1 MKVHFYA
8 LMAMSLITT
17 QINADEPAMDSAK
30 NVDEVVVTSSILN
43 PSRILNPLYVIDGD
57 EIEDNATTS
66 LGEAVDGYLGVS
78 IADYG
83 AAVGQP
89 IIRGMSGPRVK
100 VLKNG
105 LVNRDVSGLGADHLN
120 DIDLND
126 LQQVEIIKGPSS
138 LLYANGTSGGIINV
152 VDNCIAPEDFTTQ
165 EFIAGLE
172 TQSVNDGDSQFF
184 NYKDN
189 LNGFNVNVGYKKSE
203 FGNFDIPNDA
213 IMHDEDHE
221 GHDEHEGEEELSYL
235 ENSDLEIE
243 STKFGISRAG
253 EWGYVGI
260 SVDNHESMYGIP
272 YHGEHSDE
280 EGHDDHDEHEGED
293 DHDEHEGED
302 DHDEHEG
309 EDDHDEHEG
318 ERIFSTTD
326 QESFTIKGL
335 YNVNGS
341 LINSVTYNYR
351 DTDYSLIEAHAEEE
365 GHDEHEGEE
374 HEDEEHE
381 EHAPTVFSNDAT
393 EYGAIF
399 DLSND
404 NFIQKISLNFVDED
418 SSIVGEEAF
427 MNPAN
432 NEEFTIGY
440 FVSAD
445 LDMFY
450 LDAGFRLDQIDRT
463 GSVTDED
470 HGDIDNYSI
479 DDTTNSFALSLGR
492 DLSDT
497 LDVNFGFASVE
508 RLPSVIELFMNGP
521 HMATGRLE
529 TGNPNLQSETSNN
542 FDITFNYESGDFFAY
557 ASFYVNDV
565 DNYITLQDE
574 LDGHD
579 DHDDDDHGDEHGDDD
594 HDDDHGDEH
603 GDDDHDDHDEFANLI
618 HADYVQEDAE
628 FRGYEF
634 EFGRTFRLGSGDLRL
649 SFGRDDVNAEFTDGH
664 NVPRINPARNIY
676 SLSYV
681 ENDWVFKLSLKDVE
695 KQDDIGEGETVTDSY
710 QMLNTRLTKTFDIS
724 GAGDLKVSIFGSNL
738 LDEAARNHS
747 SFVKKQVPLAG
758 RNYGA
763 KFVYNF

>member
-8 LMAMSLITT
+8 LMAMSLIST
-17 QINADEPAMDSAK
+17 QIQANESSIDSAE
-30 NVDEVVVTSSILN
+30 NVEEVEVTASILN
-43 PSRILNPLYVIDGD
+43 PSRIINPLYVIDGS
-57 EIEDNATTS
+57 EIEDDATTS
-66 LGEAVDGYLGVS
+66 LGEAVDSYLGVS

-100 VLKNG
+100 ILKNG
-105 LVNRDVSGLGADHLN
+105 MVNRDVSGLGVDHLN

-126 LQQVEIIKGPSS
+126 IQQLEIVKGPSS
-138 LLYANGTSGGIINV
+138 LLYANGTIGGIINV
-152 VDNCIAPEDFTTQ
+152 VDNCIIEENLDKQ

-172 TQSVNDGDSQFF
+172 TQSVNDGDVQHL
-184 NYKDN
+184 NYKN
-189 LNGFNVNVGYKKSE
+189 NIAGFNVNFGYKKSE
-203 FGNFDIPNDA
+203 FGNFDVPDGA
-213 IMHDEDHE
+213 VMHDEDHE
-221 GHDEHEGEEELSYL
+221 GHDEHEEEELSYI

-253 EWGYVGI
+253 DWGYFGV
-260 SVDNHESMYGIP
+260 SVDNLESVYGIP
-272 YHGEHSDE
+272 YHGEHGDE
-280 EGHDDHDEHEGED
+280 HGDEHDDHDDDHGD
-293 DHDEHEGED
+293 DHDDHDD
-302 DHDEHEG
+302 DHD
-309 EDDHDEHEG
+309 DDHGDEHEG

-326 QESFTIKGL
+326 SESLTVKGL
-335 YNVNGS
+335 YNLKGNLVK
-341 LINSVTYNYR
+341 SVTYNYR
-351 DTDYSLIEAHAEEE
+351 DTDYTLTEAHAEEE
-365 GHDEHEGEE
+365 GHDEHEE
-374 HEDEEHE
+374 EEHE
-381 EHAPTVFSNDAT
+381 EHAPTVFSNNAT

-404 NFIQKISLNFVDED
+404 NLIQKISLNFVDED

-440 FVSAD
+440 FMSAD
-445 LDMFY
+445 LDNFY
-450 LDAGFRLDQIDRT
+450 LDAGFRIDQIDRT

-470 HGDIDNYSI
+470 HGDVDYYSI
-479 DDTTNSFALSLGR
+479 DDDTNSFALSLGR
-492 DLSDT
+492 DLSNS
-497 LDVNFGFASVE
+497 LDVNFGFSSVE

-529 TGNPNLQSETSNN
+529 TGNPNLNSETSNN
-542 FDITFNYESGDFFAY
+542 FDISFNFDNGDFYAY
-557 ASFYVNDV
+557 ASFYINDV
-565 DNYITLQDE
+565 DNYITLMDE
-574 LDGHD
+574 LD
-579 DHDDDDHGDEHGDDD
+579 DHDD

-603 GDDDHDDHDEFANLI
+603 GDDHHDDDHGDDHGDDDHDDHAEHANLI

-628 FRGYEF
+628 FKGYEF
-634 EFGRTFRLGSGDLRL
+634 EFGRTFSLGSGDLTL
-649 SFGRDDVNAEFTDGH
+649 SFGRDDVNAEFSDGH

-695 KQDDIGEGETVTDSY
+695 KQNDIGEGESITDSY
-710 QMLNTRLTKTFDIS
+710 QMLNTRLTKTYNLS
-724 GAGDLKVSIFGSNL
+724 GSGELKVSIFGSNL
-738 LDEAARNHS
+738 LDEVARNHS

-763 KFVYNF
+763 KFSYKF

>member
-8 LMAMSLITT
+8 LMAMSLIST
-17 QINADEPAMDSAK
+17 QIQANESSIDSAE
-30 NVDEVVVTSSILN
+30 NVEEVEVTASILN
-43 PSRILNPLYVIDGD
+43 PSRIINPLYVIDGS
-57 EIEDNATTS
+57 EIEDDATTS
-66 LGEAVDGYLGVS
+66 LGEAVDSYLGVS

-100 VLKNG
+100 ILKNG
-105 LVNRDVSGLGADHLN
+105 MVNRDVSGLGVDHLN

-126 LQQVEIIKGPSS
+126 IQQVEIVKGPSS
-138 LLYANGTSGGIINV
+138 LLYANGTIGGIINV
-152 VDNCIAPEDFTTQ
+152 VDNCIIEENLDKQ

-172 TQSVNDGDSQFF
+172 TQSVNDGDVQHF
-184 NYKDN
+184 NYKN
-189 LNGFNVNVGYKKSE
+189 NIGGFNVNFGYKNSE
-203 FGNFDIPNDA
+203 FGNFDVPDGA
-213 IMHDEDHE
+213 VMHDEDHE
-221 GHDEHEGEEELSYL
+221 GHDEHEEEEELSYI

-253 EWGYVGI
+253 DWGYFGV
-260 SVDNHESMYGIP
+260 SVDNLESIYGIP
-272 YHGEHSDE
+272 YHGEHADE
-280 EGHDDHDEHEGED
+280 HGDEHDDHDDDHGD
-293 DHDEHEGED
+293 DHDDHADD
-302 DHDEHEG
+302 DHDD
-309 EDDHDEHEG
+309 DDHGDEHEG

-326 QESFTIKGL
+326 SESLTVKGL
-335 YNVNGS
+335 YNLNGN
-341 LINSVTYNYR
+341 LVNSVTYNYR
-351 DTDYSLIEAHAEEE
+351 DTDYTLTEAHAEEE
-365 GHDEHEGEE
+365 GHDEHEE
-374 HEDEEHE
+374 EEHE

-440 FVSAD
+440 FMSAD
-445 LDMFY
+445 LDSFY
-450 LDAGFRLDQIDRT
+450 LDAGFRIDQIDRT

-470 HGDIDNYSI
+470 HGDIDYYSI
-479 DDTTNSFALSLGR
+479 DDDTNSFALSLGR
-492 DLSDT
+492 DLSDS
-497 LDVNFGFASVE
+497 LDVNFGFSSVE

-529 TGNPNLQSETSNN
+529 TGNPNLNSETSNN
-542 FDITFNYESGDFFAY
+542 FDITFNFDNGDFYAY
-557 ASFYVNDV
+557 ASFYINDV
-565 DNYITLQDE
+565 DNYITLMDE
-574 LDGHD
+574 LDDHD
-579 DHDDDDHGDEHGDDD
+579 DHDDDHGDEHGDDD
-594 HDDDHGDEH
+594 HDDDHGDDH
-603 GDDDHDDHDEFANLI
+603 GDDDHDDHAEHANLI

-634 EFGRTFRLGSGDLRL
+634 EFGRTFSLGSGDLTL
-649 SFGRDDVNAEFTDGH
+649 SFGRDDVNAEFSDGH
-664 NVPRINPARNIY
+664 NVPRINPSRNIY

-695 KQDDIGEGETVTDSY
+695 KQNDIGEGESVTDSY
-710 QMLNTRLTKTFDIS
+710 QMLNTRLTKTFNLS
-724 GAGDLKVSIFGSNL
+724 GPGELKVSIFGSNL
-738 LDEAARNHS
+738 LDEVARNHS

-763 KFVYNF
+763 KFSYKF

>member
-8 LMAMSLITT
+8 LMAMSLMIT
-17 QINADEPAMDSAK
+17 QINANESSTDSDE
-30 NVDEVVVTSSILN
+30 NVEEVEVTASILN
-43 PSRILNPLYVIDGD
+43 PSRIINPLYVIDGI
-57 EIEDNATTS
+57 EIEDDATTS
-66 LGEAVDGYLGVS
+66 LGEAVDSYLGVS

-100 VLKNG
+100 ILKNG
-105 LVNRDVSGLGADHLN
+105 MVNRDVSGLGVDHLN

-126 LQQVEIIKGPSS
+126 IQQIEIVKGPSS
-138 LLYANGTSGGIINV
+138 LLYANGTIGGIINV
-152 VDNCIAPEDFTTQ
+152 VDNCIIEENLDKQ

-172 TQSVNDGDSQFF
+172 TQSVNDGDVQHL
-184 NYKDN
+184 NYKN
-189 LNGFNVNVGYKKSE
+189 NIAGFNVNFGYKKSE
-203 FGNFDIPNDA
+203 FGNFDVPDGA
-213 IMHDEDHE
+213 VMHDEDHE
-221 GHDEHEGEEELSYL
+221 GHDEHEEEEELSYI

-253 EWGYVGI
+253 DWGYFGV
-260 SVDNHESMYGIP
+260 SVDNLESVYGIP
-272 YHGEHSDE
+272 YHGEHADE
-280 EGHDDHDEHEGED
+280 HGDEHDDHDDDHGD
-293 DHDEHEGED
+293 DHDDHADD
-302 DHDEHEG
+302 DHDD
-309 EDDHDEHEG
+309 DDHGDEHEG

-326 QESFTIKGL
+326 SESLTVKGL
-335 YNVNGS
+335 YNVNGN
-341 LINSVTYNYR
+341 LVNSVTYNYR
-351 DTDYSLIEAHAEEE
+351 DTDYTLTEAHAEEE
-365 GHDEHEGEE
+365 GHDEHEE
-374 HEDEEHE
+374 EEHE

-440 FVSAD
+440 FMSAD
-445 LDMFY
+445 LDNFY
-450 LDAGFRLDQIDRT
+450 LDAGFRIDQIDRT

-470 HGDIDNYSI
+470 HGDIDYYSI
-479 DDTTNSFALSLGR
+479 DDDTNSFALSLGR
-492 DLSDT
+492 DLSDS
-497 LDVNFGFASVE
+497 LDVNFGFSSVE

-521 HMATGRLE
+521 HLATGRLE
-529 TGNPNLQSETSNN
+529 TGNPNLNSETSNN
-542 FDITFNYESGDFFAY
+542 FDITFNFDNGDFYAY
-557 ASFYVNDV
+557 ASFYINDV
-565 DNYITLQDE
+565 DNYITLMDE
-574 LDGHD
+574 MD
-579 DHDDDDHGDEHGDDD
+579 DHDDDHDDDHHDDD
-594 HDDDHGDEH
+594 HDDDHGDDH
-603 GDDDHDDHDEFANLI
+603 GDDDHDDHAEHANLI

-634 EFGRTFRLGSGDLRL
+634 EFGRTFSLGSGDLTL
-649 SFGRDDVNAEFTDGH
+649 SFGRDDVNAEFSDGH
-664 NVPRINPARNIY
+664 NVPRINPSRNIY

-695 KQDDIGEGETVTDSY
+695 KQNDIGEGESVTDSY
-710 QMLNTRLTKTFDIS
+710 QMLNTRLTKTFNLS
-724 GAGDLKVSIFGSNL
+724 GPGELKVSIFGSNL
-738 LDEAARNHS
+738 LDEVARNHS

-763 KFVYNF
+763 KFSYKF

>member
-8 LMAMSLITT
+8 LMAMSLIST
-17 QINADEPAMDSAK
+17 QIQANESSIDSAE
-30 NVDEVVVTSSILN
+30 NVEEVEVTASILN
-43 PSRILNPLYVIDGD
+43 PSRIINPLYVIDGS
-57 EIEDNATTS
+57 EIEDDATTS
-66 LGEAVDGYLGVS
+66 LGEAVDSYLGVS

-100 VLKNG
+100 ILKNG
-105 LVNRDVSGLGADHLN
+105 MVNRDVSGLGVDHLN

-126 LQQVEIIKGPSS
+126 IQQVEIVKGPSS
-138 LLYANGTSGGIINV
+138 LLYANGTIGGIINV
-152 VDNCIAPEDFTTQ
+152 VDNCIIEENLDKQ

-172 TQSVNDGDSQFF
+172 TQSVNDGDVQHL
-184 NYKDN
+184 NYKN
-189 LNGFNVNVGYKKSE
+189 NIAGFNVNFGYKKSE
-203 FGNFDIPNDA
+203 FGNFDVPDGA
-213 IMHDEDHE
+213 VMHDEDHE
-221 GHDEHEGEEELSYL
+221 GHDEHEEEEELSYI

-253 EWGYVGI
+253 DWGYFGV
-260 SVDNHESMYGIP
+260 SVDNLESVYGIP
-272 YHGEHSDE
+272 YHGEHADE
-280 EGHDDHDEHEGED
+280 HGDEHDDHDDDHGD
-293 DHDEHEGED
+293 DHDDDHADD
-302 DHDEHEG
+302 DHDD
-309 EDDHDEHEG
+309 DDHGDEHEG

-326 QESFTIKGL
+326 SESLTVKGL
-335 YNVNGS
+335 YNLNGN
-341 LINSVTYNYR
+341 LVNSVTYNYR
-351 DTDYSLIEAHAEEE
+351 DTDYTLTEAHAEEE
-365 GHDEHEGEE
+365 GHDEHEEE
-374 HEDEEHE
+374 GHE

-440 FVSAD
+440 FMSAD
-445 LDMFY
+445 LDNFY
-450 LDAGFRLDQIDRT
+450 LDAGFRIDQIDRT

-470 HGDIDNYSI
+470 HGDIDYYSI
-479 DDTTNSFALSLGR
+479 DDDTNSFALSLGR
-492 DLSDT
+492 DLSDS
-497 LDVNFGFASVE
+497 LDVNFGFSSVE

-529 TGNPNLQSETSNN
+529 TGNPNLNSETSNN
-542 FDITFNYESGDFFAY
+542 FDITFNFDNGDFYAY
-557 ASFYVNDV
+557 ASFYINDV
-565 DNYITLQDE
+565 DNYITLMDE
-574 LDGHD
+574 LDDHD
-579 DHDDDDHGDEHGDDD
+579 DHDDDHGDEHGDDD
-594 HDDDHGDEH
+594 HDDDHGDDH
-603 GDDDHDDHDEFANLI
+603 GDDDHDDHAEHANLI

-634 EFGRTFRLGSGDLRL
+634 EFGRTFSLGSGDLTL
-649 SFGRDDVNAEFTDGH
+649 SFGRDDVNAEFSDGH
-664 NVPRINPARNIY
+664 NVPRINPSRNIY

-695 KQDDIGEGETVTDSY
+695 KQNDIGEGESVTDSY
-710 QMLNTRLTKTFDIS
+710 QMLNTRLTKTFNLS
-724 GAGDLKVSIFGSNL
+724 GPGELKVSIFGSNL
-738 LDEAARNHS
+738 LDEVARNHS

-763 KFVYNF
+763 KFSYKF

>member
-152 VDNCIAPEDFTTQ
+152 VDNCIASEDFTTQ

-302 DHDEHEG
+302 DHD
-309 EDDHDEHEG
+309 DHDEHEG

-365 GHDEHEGEE
+365 GHDEHEG
-374 HEDEEHE
+374 EEHE

-521 HMATGRLE
+521 HLATGRLE

-542 FDITFNYESGDFFAY
+542 IDITFNYESGDFFAY

-579 DHDDDDHGDEHGDDD
+579 DHDDDHGDEHGDDD

-603 GDDDHDDHDEFANLI
+603 GDDDHDDHGEFENLI

-634 EFGRTFRLGSGDLRL
+634 EFGRTFTLGSGDLRL
-649 SFGRDDVNAEFTDGH
+649 SFGRDDVNAEFSDGH

-681 ENDWVFKLSLKDVE
+681 ENDWVFKIDLKDVE
-695 KQDDIGEGETVTDSY
+695 KQNDIAEGETMTDSY
-710 QMLNTRLTKTFDIS
+710 QMLNTRLTKTFNIS
-724 GAGDLKVSIFGSNL
+724 GAGELKVSIFGSNL

-763 KFVYNF
+763 KFSYKF

>member
-1 MKVHFYA
+1 MKVYFYA
-8 LMAMSLITT
+8 LMAMSLTIT
-17 QINADEPAMDSAK
+17 QLNADESSDLNSSDA
-30 NVDEVVVTSSILN
+30 DEIVVTSSILN

-66 LGEAVDGYLGVS
+66 LGEAIDSYLGVS

-100 VLKNG
+100 ILKNG
-105 LVNRDVSGLGADHLN
+105 MVNRDVSGLGADHLN

-126 LQQVEIIKGPSS
+126 LQQVEIVKGPSS

-172 TQSVNDGDSQFF
+172 TQSVNDGDSQYF
-184 NYKDN
+184 NFKDN

-203 FGNFDIPNDA
+203 FGNFDIPDDA
-213 IMHDEDHE
+213 VMHDEDHE

-280 EGHDDHDEHEGED
+280 EGHDDHDDDHGDEHGDD
-293 DHDEHEGED
+293 DHDD
-302 DHDEHEG
+302 DHGDEHAD
-309 EDDHDEHEG
+309 DDHDEHEG

-335 YNVNGS
+335 YNLNS
-341 LINSVTYNYR
+341 NLINSVTYNYR
-351 DTDYSLIEAHAEEE
+351 DTEYSLTEAHAEEE
-365 GHDEHEGEE
+365 GHDEHEG
-374 HEDEEHE
+374 EEHE

-497 LDVNFGFASVE
+497 LDVNFGLASVE

-521 HMATGRLE
+521 HLATGRLE

-542 FDITFNYESGDFFAY
+542 IDITFNYESGDFFAY

-579 DHDDDDHGDEHGDDD
+579 DHDDD
-594 HDDDHGDEH
+594 HGDEH
-603 GDDDHDDHDEFANLI
+603 GDDDHDDHGEFENLI

-634 EFGRTFRLGSGDLRL
+634 EFGRTFTLGSGDLRL
-649 SFGRDDVNAEFTDGH
+649 SFGRDDVNAEFSDGH

-681 ENDWVFKLSLKDVE
+681 ENDWVFKIDLKDVE
-695 KQDDIGEGETVTDSY
+695 KQNDIAEGETMTDSY
-710 QMLNTRLTKTFDIS
+710 QMLNTRLTKTFNMS
-724 GAGDLKVSIFGSNL
+724 GAGELKVSIFGSNL

-763 KFVYNF
+763 KFSYKF

>member
-1 MKVHFYA
+1 MKVYFYA
-8 LMAMSLITT
+8 LMAMSLTIT
-17 QINADEPAMDSAK
+17 QLNADESSDLNSSDA
-30 NVDEVVVTSSILN
+30 DEIVVTSSILN

-66 LGEAVDGYLGVS
+66 LGEAVDSYLGVS

-100 VLKNG
+100 ILKNG
-105 LVNRDVSGLGADHLN
+105 MVNRDVSGLGADHLN

-126 LQQVEIIKGPSS
+126 LQQVEIVKGPSS

-172 TQSVNDGDSQFF
+172 TQSVNDGDSQYF
-184 NYKDN
+184 NFKDN

-203 FGNFDIPNDA
+203 FGNFDIPDDA
-213 IMHDEDHE
+213 VMHDEDHE

-280 EGHDDHDEHEGED
+280 EGHDDHDDDHGDEHGDD
-293 DHDEHEGED
+293 DHDD
-302 DHDEHEG
+302 DHGDEHAD
-309 EDDHDEHEG
+309 DDHDEHEG

-335 YNVNGS
+335 YNLNS
-341 LINSVTYNYR
+341 NLINSVTYNYR
-351 DTDYSLIEAHAEEE
+351 DTEYSLTEAHAEEE
-365 GHDEHEGEE
+365 GHDEHEG
-374 HEDEEHE
+374 EEHE

-497 LDVNFGFASVE
+497 LDVNFGLASVE

-521 HMATGRLE
+521 HLATGRLE

-542 FDITFNYESGDFFAY
+542 IDITFNYESGDFFAY

-579 DHDDDDHGDEHGDDD
+579 DHDDDHGDEHGDDD

-603 GDDDHDDHDEFANLI
+603 GDDDHDDHGEFENLI

-634 EFGRTFRLGSGDLRL
+634 EFGRTFTLGSGDLRL
-649 SFGRDDVNAEFTDGH
+649 SFGRDDVNAEFSDGH

-681 ENDWVFKLSLKDVE
+681 ENDWVFKIDLKDVE
-695 KQDDIGEGETVTDSY
+695 KQNDIAEGETMTDSY
-710 QMLNTRLTKTFDIS
+710 QMLNTRLTKTFNIS
-724 GAGDLKVSIFGSNL
+724 GAGELKVSIFGSNL
-738 LDEAARNHS
+738 LDESARNHS

-763 KFVYNF
+763 KFSYKF

>member
-1 MKVHFYA
+1 MKVNFYA
-8 LMAMSLITT
+8 LMAMSLIIT
-17 QINADEPAMDSAK
+17 QINADEPATDSAE
-30 NVDEVVVTSSILN
+30 NVEEVEVTASILN
-43 PSRILNPLYVIDGD
+43 PSRIINPLYVIDGS
-57 EIEDNATTS
+57 EIEDDATTS
-66 LGEAVDGYLGVS
+66 LGEAVDSYLGVS

-100 VLKNG
+100 ILKNG
-105 LVNRDVSGLGADHLN
+105 MVNRDVSGLGVDHLN

-126 LQQVEIIKGPSS
+126 IQQIEIVKGPSS
-138 LLYANGTSGGIINV
+138 LLYANGTIGGIINV
-152 VDNCIAPEDFTTQ
+152 VDNCIAEGNYDKQ

-172 TQSVNDGDSQFF
+172 TQSVNDGDVQHL
-184 NYKDN
+184 NYKN
-189 LNGFNVNVGYKKSE
+189 NIAGFNVNFGYKNSE
-203 FGNFDIPNDA
+203 FGNFDIPDGA
-213 IMHDEDHE
+213 VMHDEDHE
-221 GHDEHEGEEELSYL
+221 GHDEHEEEEELSYI

-253 EWGYVGI
+253 DWGYFGV
-260 SVDNHESMYGIP
+260 SVDNLESVYGIP
-272 YHGEHSDE
+272 YHGEHGDE
-280 EGHDDHDEHEGED
+280 HGDEHDDHDDDHGD
-293 DHDEHEGED
+293 DHDDDHADD
-302 DHDEHEG
+302 DHDD
-309 EDDHDEHEG
+309 DDHGDEHEG

-326 QESFTIKGL
+326 SESLTVKGL
-335 YNVNGS
+335 YNLNGN
-341 LINSVTYNYR
+341 LVNSVTYNYR
-351 DTDYSLIEAHAEEE
+351 DTDYTLTEAHAEEE
-365 GHDEHEGEE
+365 GHDEHEE
-374 HEDEEHE
+374 EEHE

-440 FVSAD
+440 FMSAD
-445 LDMFY
+445 LENFY
-450 LDAGFRLDQIDRT
+450 LDAGFRIDQIDRT

-470 HGDIDNYSI
+470 HGDIDHYSI
-479 DDTTNSFALSLGR
+479 DDDANSFALSLGR
-492 DLSDT
+492 DLSDS

-529 TGNPNLQSETSNN
+529 TGNPNLNSETSNN
-542 FDITFNYESGDFFAY
+542 FDITFNFDNGDFYAY
-557 ASFYVNDV
+557 ASFYINDV
-565 DNYITLQDE
+565 DNYITLMDE
-574 LDGHD
+574 LDDHD
-579 DHDDDDHGDEHGDDD
+579 DHDDDHGDEHGDDD
-594 HDDDHGDEH
+594 HDDDHGDDH
-603 GDDDHDDHDEFANLI
+603 GDDDHDDHAEHANLI

-634 EFGRTFRLGSGDLRL
+634 EFGRTFSLGSGDLTL
-649 SFGRDDVNAEFTDGH
+649 SFGRDDVNAEFSDGH
-664 NVPRINPARNIY
+664 NVPRINPSRNIY

-695 KQDDIGEGETVTDSY
+695 KQNDIGEGESVTDSY
-710 QMLNTRLTKTFDIS
+710 QMLNTRLTKTFNLS
-724 GAGDLKVSIFGSNL
+724 GPGELKVSIFGSNL
-738 LDEAARNHS
+738 LDEVARNHS

-763 KFVYNF
+763 KFSYKF

>member
-293 DHDEHEGED
+293 DHEGDD

-594 HDDDHGDEH
+594 HDD
-603 GDDDHDDHDEFANLI
+603 HDEFANLI

>member
-1 MKVHFYA
+1 MKVHFYG

-17 QINADEPAMDSAK
+17 QINADEPATDPAE
-30 NVDEVVVTSSILN
+30 NADEIVVTSSILN

-57 EIEDNATTS
+57 EIENNATTS

-100 VLKNG
+100 ILKNG

-213 IMHDEDHE
+213 IMHEEDHE
-221 GHDEHEGEEELSYL
+221 GHDEHEGEEELSYI

-253 EWGYVGI
+253 EWGYFGI

-293 DHDEHEGED
+293 EHEGD
-302 DHDEHEG
+302 
-309 EDDHDEHEG
+309 DEHEG

-335 YNVNGS
+335 YNVNGN

-365 GHDEHEGEE
+365 GHDE

-404 NFIQKISLNFVDED
+404 NFIQKIALNFVDED
-418 SSIVGEEAF
+418 SSIAGEEAF

-579 DHDDDDHGDEHGDDD
+579 DHD
-594 HDDDHGDEH
+594 
-603 GDDDHDDHDEFANLI
+603 EFANLI

-649 SFGRDDVNAEFTDGH
+649 SFGRDDVNAEFNDGH

-758 RNYGA
+758 RSYGA

>member
-1 MKVHFYA
+1 MKVNFYA
-8 LMAMSLITT
+8 LMAMSLIIT
-17 QINADEPAMDSAK
+17 QINADEPATDSAE
-30 NVDEVVVTSSILN
+30 NVEEVEVTASILN
-43 PSRILNPLYVIDGD
+43 PSRIINPLYVIDGS
-57 EIEDNATTS
+57 EIEDDATTS
-66 LGEAVDGYLGVS
+66 LGEAVDSYLGVS

-100 VLKNG
+100 ILKNG
-105 LVNRDVSGLGADHLN
+105 MVNRDVSGLGVDHLN

-126 LQQVEIIKGPSS
+126 IEQIEIVKGPSS
-138 LLYANGTSGGIINV
+138 LLYANGTIGGIINV
-152 VDNCIAPEDFTTQ
+152 VDNCIAEGNYDKQ

-172 TQSVNDGDSQFF
+172 TQSVNDGDVQHL
-184 NYKDN
+184 NYKN
-189 LNGFNVNVGYKKSE
+189 NIAGFNVNFGYKNSE
-203 FGNFDIPNDA
+203 FGNFDIPDGA
-213 IMHDEDHE
+213 VMHDEDHE
-221 GHDEHEGEEELSYL
+221 GHDEHEEEEELSYI

-253 EWGYVGI
+253 DWGYFGV
-260 SVDNHESMYGIP
+260 SVDNLESIYGIP
-272 YHGEHSDE
+272 YHGEHGDE
-280 EGHDDHDEHEGED
+280 HGDEHDDHDDDHGD
-293 DHDEHEGED
+293 DHDDDHADD
-302 DHDEHEG
+302 DHDD
-309 EDDHDEHEG
+309 DDHGDEHEG

-326 QESFTIKGL
+326 SESLTVKGL
-335 YNVNGS
+335 YNLNGN
-341 LINSVTYNYR
+341 LVNSVTYNYR
-351 DTDYSLIEAHAEEE
+351 DTDYTLTEAHAEEE
-365 GHDEHEGEE
+365 GHDEHEE
-374 HEDEEHE
+374 EEHE

-440 FVSAD
+440 FMSAD
-445 LDMFY
+445 LDNFY
-450 LDAGFRLDQIDRT
+450 LDAGFRIDQIDRT

-470 HGDIDNYSI
+470 HGDIDYYSI
-479 DDTTNSFALSLGR
+479 DDDTNSFALSLGR
-492 DLSDT
+492 DLSDS
-497 LDVNFGFASVE
+497 LDVNFGFSSVE

-529 TGNPNLQSETSNN
+529 TGNPNLNSETSNN
-542 FDITFNYESGDFFAY
+542 FDITFNFDNGDFYAY
-557 ASFYVNDV
+557 ASFYINDV
-565 DNYITLQDE
+565 DNYITLMDE
-574 LDGHD
+574 LDDHD
-579 DHDDDDHGDEHGDDD
+579 DHDDDHGDEHGDDD
-594 HDDDHGDEH
+594 HDDDHGDDH
-603 GDDDHDDHDEFANLI
+603 GDDDHDDHAEHANLI

-634 EFGRTFRLGSGDLRL
+634 EFGRTFSLGSGDLTL
-649 SFGRDDVNAEFTDGH
+649 SFGRDDVNAEFSDGH
-664 NVPRINPARNIY
+664 NVPRINPSRNIY

-695 KQDDIGEGETVTDSY
+695 KQNDIGEGESVTDSY
-710 QMLNTRLTKTFDIS
+710 QMLNTRLTKTFNLS
-724 GAGDLKVSIFGSNL
+724 GPGELKVSIFGSNL
-738 LDEAARNHS
+738 LDEVARNHS

-763 KFVYNF
+763 KFSYKF

>member
-309 EDDHDEHEG
+309 E
-318 ERIFSTTD
+318 RIFSTTD

-529 TGNPNLQSETSNN
+529 TGNPNLESETSNN

>member
-1 MKVHFYA
+1 MKVYFYA

-17 QINADEPAMDSAK
+17 QINADESSDLSSSDA
-30 NVDEVVVTSSILN
+30 DEIVVTSSILN

-66 LGEAVDGYLGVS
+66 LGEAIDSYLGVS

-100 VLKNG
+100 ILKNG
-105 LVNRDVSGLGADHLN
+105 MVNRDVSGLGADHLN

-126 LQQVEIIKGPSS
+126 LQQVEIVKGPSS

-172 TQSVNDGDSQFF
+172 TQSVNDGDSQYF
-184 NYKDN
+184 NFKDN

-203 FGNFDIPNDA
+203 FGNFDIPDDA
-213 IMHDEDHE
+213 VMHDEDHE

-260 SVDNHESMYGIP
+260 LIDNHESMYGIP

-280 EGHDDHDEHEGED
+280 EGHDDHDDDHGDEHGDD
-293 DHDEHEGED
+293 DHDD
-302 DHDEHEG
+302 DHGDEHAD
-309 EDDHDEHEG
+309 DDHDEHEG

-335 YNVNGS
+335 YNLNS
-341 LINSVTYNYR
+341 NLINSVTYNYR
-351 DTDYSLIEAHAEEE
+351 DTEYSLTEAHAEEE
-365 GHDEHEGEE
+365 GHDEHEG
-374 HEDEEHE
+374 EEHE

-497 LDVNFGFASVE
+497 LDVNFGLASVE

-521 HMATGRLE
+521 HLATGRLE

-542 FDITFNYESGDFFAY
+542 IDITFNYESGDFFAY

-579 DHDDDDHGDEHGDDD
+579 DHDDDHGDEHGDDD

-603 GDDDHDDHDEFANLI
+603 GDDDHDDHGEFENLI

-634 EFGRTFRLGSGDLRL
+634 EFGRTFTLGSGDLRL
-649 SFGRDDVNAEFTDGH
+649 SFGRDDVNAEFSDGH

-681 ENDWVFKLSLKDVE
+681 ENDWVFKIDLKDVE
-695 KQDDIGEGETVTDSY
+695 KQNDIAEGETMTDSY
-710 QMLNTRLTKTFDIS
+710 QMLNTRLTKTFNIS
-724 GAGDLKVSIFGSNL
+724 GAGELKVSIFGSNL

-763 KFVYNF
+763 KFSYKF

>member
-1 MKVHFYA
+1 MKVNFYA
-8 LMAMSLITT
+8 LMAMSLIIT
-17 QINADEPAMDSAK
+17 QINADEPATDSAE
-30 NVDEVVVTSSILN
+30 NVEEVEVTASILN
-43 PSRILNPLYVIDGD
+43 PSRIINPLYVIDGS
-57 EIEDNATTS
+57 EIEDDATTS
-66 LGEAVDGYLGVS
+66 LGEAVDSYLGVS

-100 VLKNG
+100 ILKNG
-105 LVNRDVSGLGADHLN
+105 MVNRDVSGLGADHLN

-126 LQQVEIIKGPSS
+126 LQQVEIVKGPSS
-138 LLYANGTSGGIINV
+138 LLYANGTIGGIINV
-152 VDNCIAPEDFTTQ
+152 VDNCIAEGNYDKQ

-172 TQSVNDGDSQFF
+172 TQSVNDGDVQHF
-184 NYKDN
+184 NYKN
-189 LNGFNVNVGYKKSE
+189 NIAGFNVNFGYKNSE
-203 FGNFDIPNDA
+203 FGIFDIPDGA
-213 IMHDEDHE
+213 VMHDEDHE
-221 GHDEHEGEEELSYL
+221 GHDEHEEEEELSYI

-253 EWGYVGI
+253 DWGYFGV
-260 SVDNHESMYGIP
+260 SVDNLESMYGIP
-272 YHGEHSDE
+272 YHGEHGDE
-280 EGHDDHDEHEGED
+280 HGDEHDDHDDDHGD
-293 DHDEHEGED
+293 DHDDDHADD
-302 DHDEHEG
+302 DHDD
-309 EDDHDEHEG
+309 DDHGDEHEG

-326 QESFTIKGL
+326 SESLTVKGL
-335 YNVNGS
+335 YNLNGN
-341 LINSVTYNYR
+341 LVNSVTYNYR
-351 DTDYSLIEAHAEEE
+351 DTDYTLTEAHAEEE
-365 GHDEHEGEE
+365 GHDEHEE
-374 HEDEEHE
+374 EEHE

-440 FVSAD
+440 FMSAD
-445 LDMFY
+445 LDNFY
-450 LDAGFRLDQIDRT
+450 LDAGFRIDQIDRT

-470 HGDIDNYSI
+470 HGDIDYYSI
-479 DDTTNSFALSLGR
+479 DDDTNSFALSLGR
-492 DLSDT
+492 DLSDS
-497 LDVNFGFASVE
+497 LDVNFGFSSVE

-529 TGNPNLQSETSNN
+529 TGNPNLNSETSNN
-542 FDITFNYESGDFFAY
+542 FDITFNFDNGDFYAY
-557 ASFYVNDV
+557 ASFYINDV
-565 DNYITLQDE
+565 DNYITLMDE
-574 LDGHD
+574 LDDHD
-579 DHDDDDHGDEHGDDD
+579 DHDDDHGDEHGDDD
-594 HDDDHGDEH
+594 HDDDHGDDH
-603 GDDDHDDHDEFANLI
+603 GDDDHDDHAEHANLI

-634 EFGRTFRLGSGDLRL
+634 EFGRTFSLGSGDLTL
-649 SFGRDDVNAEFTDGH
+649 SFGRDDVNAEFSDGH
-664 NVPRINPARNIY
+664 NVPRINPSRNIY

-695 KQDDIGEGETVTDSY
+695 KQNDIGEGESVTDSY
-710 QMLNTRLTKTFDIS
+710 QMLNTRLTKTFNLS
-724 GAGDLKVSIFGSNL
+724 GPGELKVSIFGSNL
-738 LDEAARNHS
+738 LDEVARNHS

-763 KFVYNF
+763 KFSYKF